1 MEACPFSFE
10 ERERERRALK
20 EKRLAELRNEEVGD
34 ASGVYGL
41 AEEVTSE
48 SHWWFCFPSPEQV
61 PQFKA
66 QPLPDFDAVVLP
78 EKKKLEPTKPE
89 PFRLLVDQR
98 GAVKSSRL
106 EQMVHCLVL
115 LRSPNCRSVFP
126 EFNTHISCAP
136 TG

>member
-20 EKRLAELRNEEVGD
+20 EKRLAELRNEE
-34 ASGVYGL
+34 
-41 AEEVTSE
+41 
-48 SHWWFCFPSPEQV
+48 V

-89 PFRLLVDQR
+89 PFRLMVDQR

-106 EQMVHCLVL
+106 EQMVRQLALFMFSKV
-115 LRSPNCRSVFP
+115 
-126 EFNTHISCAP
+126 
-136 TG
+136 